1 MALTTPTTQQLAD
14 EIVAQLEA
22 SYEQTFPLLPKAFSR
37 VLSKVLAAAVV
48 IVYRYGG
55 FSFLQQ
61 FSAFATWDE
70 TEINGTRVKPLVEI
84 GRRVGVSDPQLATR
98 AELVITVTVQE
109 QTGSLP
115 GNSQLVRAETGV
127 IYLTTAPVLLDAAT
141 VEVSIQAQSDPAG
154 GDGSGS
160 IGNLEVDDIVS
171 FANPLPNVATDA
183 VVASITT
190 VGVDAETQEQYR
202 ARVQSR
208 ERARPQGGALADYRS
223 WGESVVGVAAIY
235 PYVGQIPGEVD
246 VFVECD
252 VALDADGIPDGALL
266 ADVAD
271 AIELAAVDG
280 RATNRPV
287 GAAVNVI
294 AIVRNGITVT
304 VSNLEAEDASSAQ
317 SALTEGLDSWLRSR
331 EPFIVGLSVLPRLDR
346 ITQGAVAGVVNEILS
361 AEGATASAVSIALG
375 STIVSAHTLTTG
387 EKAKLETVIYD

>member
-1 MALTTPTTQQLAD
+1 MALTTPTTQQLSD

-37 VLSKVLAAAVV
+37 VLAKVLAAAVI

-70 TEINGTRVKPLVEI
+70 TEINGQRVRPLVEI
-84 GRRVGVSDPQLATR
+84 GRRIGVEDPQLATR
-98 AELVITVTVQE
+98 AELVITVVVQQ
-109 QTGSLP
+109 QTGTLP
-115 GNSQLVRAETGV
+115 GGSQLVRAETGV
-127 IYLTTAPVLLDAAT
+127 IYLTTAPVALNAST
-141 VEVSIQAQSDPAG
+141 VPVSIQAESDQDG

-160 IGNLEVDDIVS
+160 IGNLEVGDIVS

-183 VVASITT
+183 TVASVTT
-190 VGVDAETQEQYR
+190 LGVDAETQEQYR
-202 ARVQSR
+202 ARVQNR
-208 ERARPQGGALADYRS
+208 ERAKPQGGALADYRA
-223 WGESVVGVAAIY
+223 WGEAVEGVAAIY

-246 VFVECD
+246 VFVETD
-252 VALDADGIPDGALL
+252 AALDPDGIPDGALL

-271 AIELAAVDG
+271 AIELAAIDG

-294 AIVRNGITVT
+294 QIVRSGITVT
-304 VSNLEAEDASSAQ
+304 VANLEAEDPGAAQ
-317 SALTEGLDSWLRSR
+317 SALSDGLDSWLRSR

-375 STIVSAHTLTTG
+375 STTVSAHTLTTG
-387 EKAKLETVIYD
+387 EKVKLSTVVYE